1 MRRFY
6 LKYVLAALLSLTAA
20 RGFALHNGDLD
31 ECTYLEHGERMLF
44 LRLAGGKVLAIPRD
58 YVAHYECSQRLFSAT
73 LVDGAPLKVQT
84 LAEVS
89 EESPDDVPAF
99 SSFKFENKYNSQLF
113 TDAVCANPEEDLID
127 LSVGCIGKWLTA
139 SFKFT
144 TEDTRAFVNGEQQ
157 YSGRTRQSFASP
169 VTYEITNDCCQ
180 ELKLKQNDDGSLSRE
195 YTAYVISVTVHVDF
209 LTDHP
214 TGEYGVPRIDITLSD
229 TSAWSENNWIGMHG
243 KSYYEEATI
252 TIDGAGVYSDMAET
266 PILIKGRGN
275 TTWSN
280 NFQSKNP
287 YHFKFE
293 SKHRPLDMKSG
304 KHWVLLSN
312 KQLGS
317 MTTNAVGHKICNLL
331 ETVGTNHI
339 VPVELYINGSYRGNY
354 NLTESVGFRSN
365 SIDLD
370 DDSHAAMIEMD
381 VVDDESIYY
390 NNVYGLAVKIHKPE
404 IGEDATT
411 LDSTTILQDFNR
423 MMLSA
428 QTGTDDYLHSVNA
441 SSLARYLLANEYM
454 CNLELAHP
462 KSVFVYSENVTDS
475 IVRDGDDDETP
486 WVFGPTWDFDW
497 AYGYRNKEYFVY
509 SIDRDYYETLLS
521 EGTSQGAAGEF
532 FGALRFNSVEVDSIY
547 YGLMYRFTY
556 NGGLDEL
563 LDYCDEY
570 YAFVKQSFEHNM
582 ENETTER
589 DSTDYALL
597 TEDCK
602 SWLDQRA
609 AYVLSTLTPYEVPD
623 PDPDPEDDGGDDNGD
638 TPVPNIS
645 EDIASSRRSD
655 NFIYD
660 LSGRRVDES
669 HAKRQHGVY
678 IINGRKV
685 VL

>member
-6 LKYVLAALLSLTAA
+6 MKYVLAAILSLTVV
-20 RGFALHNGDLD
+20 RGFALHNGELA

-44 LRLAGGKVLAIPRD
+44 LRLAEGKVLAIPRD
-58 YVAHYECSQRLFSAT
+58 YVATYECSQRLFTAT

-89 EESPDDVPAF
+89 EETPDDVPAF

-113 TDAVCANPEEDLID
+113 TDAECANPEESTID
-127 LSVGCIGKWLTA
+127 LSVGGIGKWLTA

-144 TEDTRAFVNGEQQ
+144 TEDTMAFVDGQQQ
-157 YSGRTRQSFASP
+157 YSGKTRQSFASP

-195 YTAYVISVTVHVDF
+195 YTAYVNMVTVCVDF
-209 LTDHP
+209 LSDHP
-214 TGEYGVPRIDITLSD
+214 TSEYGVPRIDITLSD
-229 TSAWSENNWIGMHG
+229 TAEWSENNWIGMNG

-252 TIDGAGVYSDMAET
+252 TIDGAGVYSDMATT

-275 TTWSN
+275 TSWSN
-280 NFQSKNP
+280 NYESKNP

-312 KQLGS
+312 KQEGS
-317 MTTNAVGHKICNLL
+317 MTTNAIGHKICNML
-331 ETVGTNHI
+331 ETAGTNHI
-339 VPVELYINGSYRGNY
+339 VPVELYINGSYRGSY
-354 NLTESVGFRSN
+354 DLTERVGFSNN
-365 SIDLD
+365 SIALY
-370 DDSHAAMIEMD
+370 DDSYAAMIEMD
-381 VVDDESIYY
+381 VVNDETIYY

-423 MMLSA
+423 MMMSA
-428 QTGTDDYLHSVNA
+428 QTGSDEYLHSVNA

-454 CNLELAHP
+454 CNIELAHP

-475 IVRDGDDDETP
+475 IGSNGDDETP

-497 AYGYRNKEYFVY
+497 AFGYRNKEYFVY
-509 SIDRDYYETLLS
+509 SIERDYFETLLT
-521 EGTSQGAAGEF
+521 EGTSKGVAGEF
-532 FGALRFNSVEVDSIY
+532 FGALRFNSVDVDSIY
-547 YGLMYRFTY
+547 YGLMYRFMN
-556 NGGLDEL
+556 NGDIEEL

-570 YAFVKQSFEHNM
+570 YAFVKKAFEHNM

-597 TEDCK
+597 TEDSK

-609 AYVLSTLTPYEVPD
+609 AYVLSALTPYDVPD
-623 PDPDPEDDGGDDNGD
+623 PDPDDDGDDDGSD

-645 EDIASSRRSD
+645 EEGAYSRSAD
-655 NFIYD
+655 NYIYD

-678 IINGRKV
+678 IINGRKI